1 MDLGALRRAGVA
13 VAVGNGIREVKAAA
27 HYVTRAPGGHGAIR
41 EVVEMIL
48 QAQGKWKPIVAHYQE

>member
-1 MDLGALRRAGVA
+1 

-27 HYVTRAPGGHGAIR
+27 HYVTGAPGGHGAIR

-48 QAQGKWKPIVAHYQE
+48 KAQGKWDSIVAHYQK